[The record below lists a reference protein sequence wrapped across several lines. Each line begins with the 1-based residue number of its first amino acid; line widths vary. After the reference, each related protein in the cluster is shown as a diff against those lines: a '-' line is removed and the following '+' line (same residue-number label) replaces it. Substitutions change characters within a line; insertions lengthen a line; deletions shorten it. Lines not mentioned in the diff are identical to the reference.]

1 MKSIVSI
8 IILLCSLLMGSHGLA
23 GDAGPDILGH
33 KLGIWQIQGTAN
45 QNRWLIIHNLEEA
58 KATGVFHIEIIG
70 RNNGQPAW
78 SIVHLRDHMAISLEA
93 LKRSVIRPL
102 KRGAVYPE
110 SFDTAYTQWKQAA
123 DGGRLDICA
132 TTVVDCLENR

>member
-1 MKSIVSI
+1 MDSNA
-8 IILLCSLLMGSHGLA
+8 LA

-45 QNRWLIIHNLEEA
+45 QQRWLIIHNLKEA

-70 RNNGQPAW
+70 RNKGQPAW

-102 KRGAVYPE
+102 KSGGVYPE
-110 SFDTAYTQWKQAA
+110 SFDAAHAQWEKAA
-123 DGGRLDICA
+123 DQGRSNICA
-132 TTVVDCLENR
+132 TSVADCLKNR